1 MSISVKNCALL
12 KLLQANILPAH
23 LASSHPAKQSVSG
36 FSNIFF
42 DGDGTLTYL
51 PTPNLEDLSLRFV
64 SPFSQNLHITVEL
77 TKDLTGIAFRD
88 VKRPTTLRHIIV
100 LVKCDTTLHL
110 FYEAKQIVDKKS
122 LPRVRIELTTFR
134 FQL

>member
-23 LASSHPAKQSVSG
+23 LASSHPATESVSG

-42 DGDGTLTYL
+42 DGDGTLT
-51 PTPNLEDLSLRFV
+51 LEGLSLRFV